1 MSRDHAR
8 NTDDMNLE
16 ESLQR
21 LGVRDLQER
30 LELSSLLAGT
40 DLVDSDRCT
49 CSCTCDDMPDDLRY
63 AEHPMPDHSGFG
75 TVVGPW

>member
-1 MSRDHAR
+1 MNRDPAR
-8 NTDDMNLE
+8 NNDDMDLE

-30 LELSSLLAGT
+30 LELSPLLAST
-40 DLVDSDRCT
+40 ELVEADRCT
-49 CSCTCDDMPDDLRY
+49 CSCTCDEVPEDLRY
-63 AEHPMPDHSGFG
+63 DAPPMPDHSGFG